1 MTISLVIVDDQAMV
15 RAGFAAILDA
25 QPDFEVVG
33 QAEDGAAAVELSH
46 RLRPDVVLM
55 DVRMPGTNGLEA
67 TRLLMNPPPRID
79 HRPRVIILTT
89 FDIDEYVH
97 DALAAGASGFLLKDA
112 PPADLVHAVR
122 VVAAG
127 DALLAPGVTRRLL
140 DRFAAQRAPS
150 DKHALRL
157 ADLTDRER
165 EILVGIGRGL
175 SNTEIAAE
183 LYIAEQTVKTH
194 ITRIFSKLHLR
205 DRVQAVILAYDAGL
219 VSPDQ

>member
-1 MTISLVIVDDQAMV
+1 MTISLLIVDDQAMV

-67 TRLLMNPPPRID
+67 TRLLMDPPPRVE

-112 PPADLVHAVR
+112 PPADLVQAVR

-127 DALLAPGVTRRLL
+127 DALLAPSVTRRLL
-140 DRFAAQRAPS
+140 DRFAAQRGPS
-150 DKHALRL
+150 DRHTLRL
-157 ADLTDRER
+157 AELTERER

-183 LYIAEQTVKTH
+183 LFIAEQTVKTH

-219 VSPDQ
+219 VQPDQ